1 MPQLARL
8 ARPVAPDVPAAPQQP
23 RTVDHELVAE
33 RILLG
38 DRMFRAKNFPRAVQR
53 YEQALKENPR
63 SIEARLRLAQVA
75 IERDRFREAIEFL
88 SEAQEIDPRWL
99 TRPDDVQALYKE
111 PNDYARLITR
121 LESHLQAHPDDR
133 DAWLVLGAQL
143 FFTGRTVDAADAFLR
158 LTDRRPDELLQAF
171 LDQTEPVR

>member
-1 MPQLARL
+1 
-8 ARPVAPDVPAAPQQP
+8 
-23 RTVDHELVAE
+23 
-33 RILLG
+33 LLG
-38 DRMFRAKNFPRAVQR
+38 DRMFRVKNFPRAVQR

-63 SIEARLRLAQVA
+63 SIGARLRLAQVA

-99 TRPDDVQALYKE
+99 SRPDDVQALYKE

-158 LTDRRPDELLQAF
+158 LTDRRPGELLQAF